1 MARARAVITT
11 WGSCIQRHPMTP
23 PRPNPAPHQA
33 NRLGHLSGPLGQL
46 SGRILSRKHRGPV
59 ARNYMSCNGTQAG
72 KGHKLYL
79 PGVRPGRRNI
89 FPTWWL
95 LQQPEIRARDSGS
108 GHIHALEGAAEYD
121 LVQTQNYALFCH
133 AKRDT
138 DSPDERS
145 SRRG

>member
-59 ARNYMSCNGTQAG
+59 ARNHSKSTTQQDAIG
-72 KGHKLYL
+72 GQ
-79 PGVRPGRRNI
+79 GRH
-89 FPTWWL
+89 
-95 LQQPEIRARDSGS
+95 S
-108 GHIHALEGAAEYD
+108 
-121 LVQTQNYALFCH
+121 
-133 AKRDT
+133 AKR
-138 DSPDERS
+138 PDWACKPNHFPVFVSQKENFAIFARAFFTLQAQLWQLGAGARV
-145 SRRG
+145 RRHPVVNQGALRTRVIDGPST